1 MNYRCPHCDYVSD
14 QAGNCPTCD
23 APLVAEE
30 EGFKDNVDE
39 MTEVNDKEE
48 EME

>member
-14 QAGNCPTCD
+14 QPGNCPTCD
-23 APLVAEE
+23 APLAAEE
-30 EGFKDNVDE
+30 GIEDDIKDEEVGMNDE
-39 MTEVNDKEE
+39 A